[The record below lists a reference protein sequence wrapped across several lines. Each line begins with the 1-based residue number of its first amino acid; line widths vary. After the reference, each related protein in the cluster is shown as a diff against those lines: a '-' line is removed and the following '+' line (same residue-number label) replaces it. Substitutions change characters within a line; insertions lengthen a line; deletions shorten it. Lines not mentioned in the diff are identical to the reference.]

1 MPGAGELRMVRVN
14 TAALPVLCCQSFT
27 GAALWLQVWGVL
39 PGREREGFWGLKKKI
54 WVNSHQNAALGRQA
68 RK

>member
-39 PGREREGFWGLKKKI
+39 PGRERGF
-54 WVNSHQNAALGRQA
+54 LGPE
-68 RK
+68 KEDLG